1 VSWKPVE
8 SHPSMSSQS
17 LLTHGTGRAPVC
29 PPTVAR
35 YILRLRF
42 SDAEDQ
48 RVLDLVR
55 RHTGTGLTATEMA
68 EMDAYL
74 KAADMLSI
82 LWSKARMAL
91 KRKETARVKQ
101 PAA

>member
-1 VSWKPVE
+1 MEINRKPPVNDFAVFADLWNR
-8 SHPSMSSQS
+8 PGTSM
-17 LLTHGTGRAPVC
+17 
-29 PPTVAR
+29 PPAVAR

-42 SDAEDQ
+42 SDEENG

-55 RHTGTGLTATEMA
+55 RHKSTGLTANEIA

-74 KAADMLSI
+74 KAADMLAI

-91 KRKETARVKQ
+91 NRKKAAKVK
-101 PAA
+101 